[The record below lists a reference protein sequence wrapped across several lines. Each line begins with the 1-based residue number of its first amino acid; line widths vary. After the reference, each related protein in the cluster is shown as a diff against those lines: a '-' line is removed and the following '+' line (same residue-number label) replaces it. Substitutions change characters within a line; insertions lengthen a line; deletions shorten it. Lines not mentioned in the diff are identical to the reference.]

1 MSSVVVI
8 LYVFLFGVVLTKLLI
23 VVATLVPNYMLLS
36 YILYYK
42 AALVAMVTLVSTLRV
57 TNLHIMLQSSI
68 DR

>member
-1 MSSVVVI
+1 MFFYLV
-8 LYVFLFGVVLTKLLI
+8 VVLTKLLI